1 MQIPIYQIDAFSNEI
16 FKGNPAAVCPL
27 NSWLDDTTLKR
38 IAQENNLSE
47 TAYFTKED
55 ETTFNLRWFTPEYEI
70 DLCGHATLATA
81 HVILNELNYKGD
93 TVNFKTLSG
102 LISVKKEDDFL
113 ILNLHLDFCEN
124 YQRYYHSNLT
134 KLKWLERPLQKKL
147 SG

>member
-113 ILNLHLDFCEN
+113 ILNLPC
-124 YQRYYHSNLT
+124 
-134 KLKWLERPLQKKL
+134 RPGKVSELPFFKK
-147 SG
+147 SYVK